1 MTQFTGPT
9 HAAGHAA
16 VELDA
21 HAEHRSAASMFSQM
35 TKPRITLMV
44 VITAYIGYE
53 LGRRGLSTSI
63 AEHAAHRQAFAS
75 RPLFVTPDWVL
86 LTVSMLGT
94 ALACM
99 GASMLNQVF
108 ERDTDALM
116 PRTAG
121 RPIAAGFIS
130 ARSGL
135 YGGVALALIGVGLL
149 AVFSNT
155 LTAFLGAF
163 TVVSYAW
170 VYTPLKRL
178 TSTCTIVGAVPG
190 AMPPLMGYAAATG
203 TLSLEAWILFAI
215 LFLWQLPHFLAIAWL
230 YKDDY
235 AAAGLPMLPV
245 IDTDYQATC
254 RQILLGSTAMLPVS
268 LIPTALGMAGTLY
281 FFTALFSGLV
291 FLGLSLALIRTR
303 TRHMARSLFFWS
315 IIYLPLVFAV
325 LVYDR
330 P

>member
-1 MTQFTGPT
+1 MSQFTGPT
-9 HAAGHAA
+9 HA

-21 HAEHRSAASMFSQM
+21 HATHRSNTSMFSQL

-53 LGRRGLSTSI
+53 LGHRGITTSV
-63 AEHAAHRQAFAS
+63 ADHLMQRQAFIS
-75 RPLFVTPDWVL
+75 RPLIPTSDWVL
-86 LTVSMLGT
+86 LTLSMLGT
-94 ALACM
+94 AFACM
-99 GASMLNQVF
+99 GASILNQVF

-116 PRTAG
+116 PRTAS
-121 RPIAAGFIS
+121 RPIASGRVS
-130 ARSGL
+130 ARSGFVSGIAFAIL
-135 YGGVALALIGVGLL
+135 GVCLL
-149 AVFSNT
+149 AIFSNT
-155 LTAFLGAF
+155 LTAVLGAF
-163 TVVSYAW
+163 TVISYAW

-245 IDTDYQATC
+245 IDNDYQATC

-268 LIPTALGMAGTLY
+268 LIPTALGMAGPTY
-281 FFTALFSGLV
+281 FITALFSGLV
-291 FLGLSLALIRTR
+291 FLGLALALIRTR
-303 TRHMARSLFFWS
+303 TRQMARALFFWS
-315 IIYLPLVFAV
+315 IIYLPLVFAM

>member
-1 MTQFTGPT
+1 MSQFTGPSQ
-9 HAAGHAA
+9 AA
-16 VELDA
+16 VTLD
-21 HAEHRSAASMFSQM
+21 EQSVPLPQSTAAMLSQL

-53 LGRRGLSTSI
+53 LGRRGITTSI
-63 AEHAAHRQAFAS
+63 TEHVGGRQAFAS
-75 RPLFVTPDWVL
+75 RPLLVVADWL
-86 LTVSMLGT
+86 LLVMSMFGT

-99 GASMLNQVF
+99 GASVLNQVF

-116 PRTAG
+116 PRTAN
-121 RPIAAGFIS
+121 RPIAAGRITARAGLFAGIS
-130 ARSGL
+130 LSL
-135 YGGVALALIGVGLL
+135 LGVLTLAI
-149 AVFSNT
+149 FSNL
-155 LTAFLGAF
+155 LTAILGAF
-163 TVVSYAW
+163 TIVSYAW

-178 TSTCTIVGAVPG
+178 TSTCTIIGAVPG
-190 AMPPLMGYAAATG
+190 AMPPLMGYAAVTG

-254 RQILLGSTAMLPVS
+254 RQILLGATAMLPVS

-281 FFTALFSGLV
+281 FVTALLSGFV
-291 FLGLSLALIRTR
+291 FLGLSLALIKTR
-303 TRHMARSLFFWS
+303 TRQMARALFFWS
-315 IIYLPLVFAV
+315 IIYLPLVFAM
-325 LVYDR
+325 LIYDR